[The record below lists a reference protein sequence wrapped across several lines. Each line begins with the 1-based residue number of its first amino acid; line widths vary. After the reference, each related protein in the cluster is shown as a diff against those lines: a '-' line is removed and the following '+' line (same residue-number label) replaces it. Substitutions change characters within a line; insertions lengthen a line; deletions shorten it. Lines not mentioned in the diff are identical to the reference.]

1 MKTKNTLI
9 IAAIAAALQFA
20 PAAFAEDQ
28 EGNGY
33 GKHGRHGR
41 HERMLEN
48 LTPEERAKLH
58 AAHQKLMADP
68 AIQAAKDRQRQARKE
83 FRDLK
88 RARLLQIDPSLQPI
102 LDKIP
107 ERGEHDS

>member
-20 PAAFAEDQ
+20 PASFAQ
-28 EGNGY
+28 EPEGQGY

-41 HERMLEN
+41 HERMLAN
-48 LTPEERAKLH
+48 LTPDERAKLR

-83 FRDLK
+83 FREMK

-107 ERGEHDS
+107 ERGQHDS